1 MQSTNWLTPGKK
13 LIWMNRIV
21 LSLWSRRIFDPW
33 RFGWFSIE
41 TIWKKIIIF
50 HVPDSVLVR
59 YSNSSTVP
67 LCETHIFSRLKRNE
81 KRRNRLVRL
90 FCFVSKI
97 HFLRYFLFQLMFP
110 TVDVDVSGSGF
121 AQFSFHCAMPNWVA
135 LAKSGKN
142 YAAKWKACAGGRKNY
157 VAESKC
163 GFSIGTHFALI
174 GVGHERLLLV
184 GPCDRADGA
193 VPCRKYFHW
202 NFGNCVWLFS
212 GGASCETARG
222 AKY

>member
-90 FCFVSKI
+90 FCFVSEI
-97 HFLRYFLFQLMFP
+97 HFFDKLICGIFCSSLCFLPSTWMWAAVVLRSFLSIARCLIELHSQK
-110 TVDVDVSGSGF
+110 
-121 AQFSFHCAMPNWVA
+121 VA
-135 LAKSGKN
+135 KIMLRNEKLVQEEGKTTSRN
-142 YAAKWKACAGGRKNY
+142 RSAD
-157 VAESKC
+157 
-163 GFSIGTHFALI
+163 FLL
-174 GVGHERLLLV
+174 ERTL
-184 GPCDRADGA
+184 
-193 VPCRKYFHW
+193 H
-202 NFGNCVWLFS
+202 
-212 GGASCETARG
+212 
-222 AKY
+222 